1 MLGAEHLY
9 RNTNEITD
17 NNVNNN
23 ETQSIKN
30 AKNETVNKYSVSV
43 FTFRNLKVK
52 EKNHIK
58 RVVIF

>member
-1 MLGAEHLY
+1 MLKAEHLY
-9 RNTNEITD
+9 RNKNEITD

-30 AKNETVNKYSVSV
+30 AKNEIFNKYSDSV

-58 RVVIF
+58 RVVIL